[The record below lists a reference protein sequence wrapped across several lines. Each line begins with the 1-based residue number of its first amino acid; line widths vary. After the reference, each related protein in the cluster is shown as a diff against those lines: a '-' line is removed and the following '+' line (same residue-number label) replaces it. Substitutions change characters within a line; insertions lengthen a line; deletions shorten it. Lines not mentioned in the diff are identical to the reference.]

1 MIYRV
6 DVLDVHQ
13 KEKVQIYKTKYSV
26 NAKDEQEAKDIVT
39 EAVLKTALEIDGLDA
54 IECND
59 VIIVYGTETNVISD
73 VFFLLSVHEAA
84 NQFDRTEHI

>member
-6 DVLDVHQ
+6 DVLDVYQ

-59 VIIVYGTETNVISD
+59 VIIVYGTETNIISD

-84 NQFDRTEHI
+84 NQFDHTEHI